1 MKESSLP
8 SLLDKRAFYRQ
19 SSVVSE
25 YDRLRFGSPSGQ
37 WVNDRELGLVTDL
50 LPPPGRVLDL
60 GCGTGRLSHHLASR
74 GYSVV
79 ALDTSAEMLER
90 AHTAEVPAI
99 QADGFSLPFGDDAF
113 DAVVAL
119 RVAFHYADLGSLLAA
134 ARAVLR
140 PGGTL
145 VFDTYR
151 WTPRA
156 LFALDASRWG
166 GKVFTHAPAAVALA
180 ASRVNLKVVE
190 QRSAFLFSPYVYRM
204 LPMPLVQA
212 FSQVEARVPS
222 SVRARIFWRLRD
234 ERG

>member
-1 MKESSLP
+1 
-8 SLLDKRAFYRQ
+8 
-19 SSVVSE
+19 VVSQ
-25 YDRLRFGSPSGQ
+25 YDRLRFGSPSGR
-37 WVNDRELGLVTDL
+37 WVNERELDLVTDL
-50 LPPPGRVLDL
+50 LPPQGRVLDL
-60 GCGTGRLSHHLASR
+60 GCGTGRLSHHLVSR
-74 GYSVV
+74 GYPVV
-79 ALDTSAEMLER
+79 ALDTSAEMLQR
-90 AHTAEVPAI
+90 AHTADVPAI
-99 QADGFSLPFGDDAF
+99 QADGFALPFRDDAF

-119 RVAFHYADLGSLLAA
+119 RVAFHYADLRSLLAA

-140 PGGTL
+140 PGGTV

-166 GKVFTHAPAAVALA
+166 GKVFTHPPAAVALA
-180 ASRVNLKVVE
+180 ASHVNLEVVE

-212 FSQVEARVPS
+212 FNRVEARVPA